1 MFDGLDQE
9 RDLAMAGGNAAS
21 TSIRVRR
28 DEQEREV
35 FPIRRKTYPYQR
47 PESGGKLQAYEM
59 DKRHSDSTGSTQHN
73 TYVAI

>member
-28 DEQEREV
+28 DEEEREV

-47 PESGGKLQAYEM
+47 PTSGGNLQVYEM
-59 DKRHSDSTGSTQHN
+59 DKRHSDSTGSTRHD